1 MSQLVSSLDGQTAME
16 NDSFLIQSKCD
27 DYKKNGV
34 CLVYDNV
41 RWTVFC
47 KLRQL
52 FYHKER
58 YGLLATPGNTITYHN
73 ALRLSPQNFV

>member
-27 DYKKNGV
+27 DYQKLRL
-34 CLVYDNV
+34 LVYYNV